1 MKELIL
7 GLDAFDPVLFEQ
19 LYEQGRVPHLSKYVA
34 AGAYRRL
41 AVAAPPQSEVSW
53 TSIATGLDP
62 GGHGIFD
69 FVHRNPE
76 TYAVNVS
83 LLPTESGLFGTRFV
97 PPHRSYTIFE
107 YAVDQGYP
115 ATTLW
120 WPATFPARMQS
131 PVQTIPGL
139 GTPDILGRL
148 GVGALFT
155 SGAGQDDRG
164 GKVPVRPL
172 KNVGQGR
179 YAGALQGPLRKKL
192 TATESSEALFEL
204 ERTGAETAQLRV
216 GEALLDLECGRWSRI
231 IDVSFKVGFLFSVK
245 AITRFMLT
253 ALEPEIKL
261 YALPL
266 QIHPLHSPWHYGTP
280 PRFVKNTWREGGPF
294 LTLGWPQDTT
304 ALEEECIDDGHF
316 LALCES
322 ILERRVQILLHHLSD
337 FREGVLA
344 CVFDTLDRVQ
354 HMFLRDRPDLVAEW
368 YVKLDGVVGRV
379 ERLLGERGLKED
391 VGLLIVSDHGFTRFD
406 HKVHL
411 NRWLMDYGY
420 LVSEVEAASGEKGQI
435 DWTRTSAY
443 AVGLNSVYLNML
455 GREGR
460 GIVAPEER
468 ETLVLTLCS
477 ELEAW
482 QGPDGQSV
490 VARAIPQV
498 EAFDGP
504 LREYGPDI
512 LVGYTPGYRASQETG
527 LGGWGEASLVS
538 NQDHWGADHCVDA
551 EAVPGVIFASHDRLQ
566 NYSYPS
572 YLDIPAITV
581 GTELNG
587 GRAKPPPTNDED
599 EKATEERLKGLGYL

>member
-83 LLPTESGLFGTRFV
+83 LLPTESGFFGTRFV
-97 PPHRSYTIFE
+97 PAHRSYTLFD

-148 GVGALFT
+148 GVGTLFT
-155 SGAGQDDRG
+155 SGTDQHDEG
-164 GKVPVRPL
+164 GSVPVRPL
-172 KNVGQGR
+172 KIVGQRR

-192 TATESSEALFEL
+192 TGAESSEALFEL

-216 GEALLDLECGRWSRI
+216 GEALLDLECGRWSPI

-245 AITRFMLT
+245 AITRIMLT

-322 ILERRVQILLHHLSD
+322 ILERREQILLHHLSN

-344 CVFDTLDRVQ
+344 CVFDTLDRIQ

-368 YVKLDGVVGRV
+368 YVKLDGIVGRV
-379 ERLLGERGLKED
+379 ERLLEERGLKEE

-411 NRWLMDYGY
+411 NRWLMDHGY
-420 LVSEVEAASGEKGQI
+420 LVSEVEAAVGEKRQI
-435 DWTRTSAY
+435 DWTQTSAY
-443 AVGLNSVYLNML
+443 AIGLNSIYLNML

-460 GIVAPEER
+460 GIVAPKER

-498 EAFDGP
+498 EAFAGP
-504 LREYGPDI
+504 LREYGPDV
-512 LVGYTPGYRASQETG
+512 LVGYGSGYRASRETG

-538 NQDHWGADHCVDA
+538 NRDHWGADHCVNA
-551 EAVPGVIFASHDRLQ
+551 GAVPGVIFASHDRLQ
-566 NYSYPS
+566 NYSHPS
-572 YLDIPAITV
+572 YRDIPAIIV
-581 GTELNG
+581 GTEVNG